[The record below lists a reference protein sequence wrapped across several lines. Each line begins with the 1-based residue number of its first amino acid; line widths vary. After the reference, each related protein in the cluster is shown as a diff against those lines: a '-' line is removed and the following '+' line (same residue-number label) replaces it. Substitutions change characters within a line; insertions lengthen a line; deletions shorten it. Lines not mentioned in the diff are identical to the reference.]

1 MATTTVTPNDQTP
14 YLTLREATRLGYG
27 SDTTLR
33 RRIKQGTLP
42 AVRIGSRLRVLRHD
56 LDALA
61 HPVQPA
67 AHSCDEDLK
76 WIQKLVEQA
85 PPLTDKQRAE
95 LAVVLGGGR

>member
-1 MATTTVTPNDQTP
+1 MATTTVTPIDQTR

-42 AVRIGSRLRVLRHD
+42 AVKIGSRLRVLRRD

-61 HPVQPA
+61 RPVQQA
-67 AHSCDEDLK
+67 EHSCNDDLAR
-76 WIQKLVEQA
+76 IRTLVDQA
-85 PPLTDKQRAE
+85 PPLTDEQRAE
-95 LAVVLGGGR
+95 LAVVLGGGH

>member
-14 YLTLREATRLGYG
+14 YLTLREAIRLGYG

-33 RRIKQGTLP
+33 RRINQGTLP
-42 AVRIGSRLRVLRHD
+42 AVKIGSRLRVLRRD
-56 LDALA
+56 LDALTR
-61 HPVQPA
+61 PVQQTE
-67 AHSCDEDLK
+67 HSCDDDLK

-95 LAVVLGGGR
+95 LAVVLGGER